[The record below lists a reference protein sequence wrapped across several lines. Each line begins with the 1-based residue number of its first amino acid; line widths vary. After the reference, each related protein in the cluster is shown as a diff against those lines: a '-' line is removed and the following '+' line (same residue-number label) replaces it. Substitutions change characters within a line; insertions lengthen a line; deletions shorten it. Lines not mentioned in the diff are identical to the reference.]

1 MPAPHHGGQGGKEDE
16 FDIGDGEHLI
26 ALEGSFDN
34 YADFIRLITDK
45 GRKKEFGKYNSPSG
59 RALPRS
65 EDLQGLPFLVK
76 HTILA
81 IIDGNLVPQPPGPNN
96 IFLPAGTTMNGP
108 HVGEDGAKLQCC
120 IHPWMRI
127 TVNGDET
134 HGDHQLGGH

>member
-1 MPAPHHGGQGGKEDE
+1 MSSIWP
-16 FDIGDGEHLI
+16 
-26 ALEGSFDN
+26 
-34 YADFIRLITDK
+34 
-45 GRKKEFGKYNSPSG
+45 
-59 RALPRS
+59 ALPRS
-65 EDLQGLPFLVK
+65 EDLQSLPFLVK
-76 HTILA
+76 QTILA

-108 HVGEDGAKLQCC
+108 HVGEDGAKFQCC